1 MKYKELT
8 TKSEAEVK
16 KVLQDLRSEAHD
28 LTLKL
33 KLNQLK
39 NVSKLGQ
46 VKKDIARVM
55 TFLGN
60 IKVSSESK

>member
-8 TKSEAEVK
+8 TKTEAEVK
-16 KVLQDLRSEAHD
+16 KMLVELKTEAHD
-28 LTLKL
+28 LSVKL
-33 KLNQLK
+33 KLNQQK

-60 IKVSSESK
+60 VKASK